1 MVVALVVFE
10 YSTHTGSLKMPP
22 TNISKSSALTSS
34 TMPFVAIPKSIGFVI
49 QFTSI
54 VNCVDLH
61 QLERAHV
68 VLAKDTDMPKLMVD
82 HVVLHGVAEI
92 VSAYV
97 VIVKKCIIF
106 YTFIYI
112 LLL

>member
-1 MVVALVVFE
+1 MLDVALVDSE

-34 TMPFVAIPKSIGFVI
+34 TMPFVAIPRSTGSVI
-49 QFTSI
+49 PFISI
-54 VNCVDLH
+54 VNCVDLP

-68 VLAKDTDMPKLMVD
+68 ELAKDTDMPKLTVD

-92 VSAYV
+92 VSHYV
-97 VIVKKCIIF
+97 VIVKISFC
-106 YTFIYI
+106 
-112 LLL
+112 LLLL